1 MHDNERISPRFEI
14 KSVDTKARTFRGL
27 SSTWDKD
34 LGGDVVHKG
43 AFARTLD
50 HWRQSKRTIQLTDGH
65 PEFEQGSQVDR
76 VLGKMVDAAE
86 TDIGLESEFKMRDTK
101 KAEEALDAVAGG
113 FIDGLSITYKAVNP
127 KFDRASNTRNLHEV
141 KLHSVGMVTMPM
153 NPSSRANPLS
163 VKSILELLHG
173 GTMSDDDRAFLAA
186 LPADVKSAIRAL
198 LSDPSAPP
206 IEAPADTP
214 TGLAHDDPK
223 RIAMSE
229 ALRAL
234 KRSLIQ

>member
-14 KSVDTKARTFRGL
+14 KAVDTQARTFRGL

-65 PEFEQGSQVDR
+65 PEFEGGPQLDR
-76 VLGKMVDAAE
+76 VLGKMADAAE
-86 TDIGLESEFKMRDTK
+86 TDVGLETEFKVRDTAK
-101 KAEEALDAVAGG
+101 GNEALDAIAGG
-113 FIDGLSITYKAVNP
+113 FIDGLSITYKAINP
-127 KFDRASNTRNLHEV
+127 TFDRASSTRNLREV
-141 KLHSVGMVTMPM
+141 KLHSVGLVTMPM
-153 NPSSRANPLS
+153 NPGSRANPTS
-163 VKSILELLHG
+163 VKSIIELLHS
-173 GTMSDDDRAFLAA
+173 GTMTDDDRAFLAA

-198 LSDPSAPP
+198 LSDPSAPAGQP
-206 IEAPADTP
+206 LADTP
-214 TGLAHDDPK
+214 TGLAPDDPK

-229 ALRAL
+229 TLRAL